1 MGQLLAWR
9 MAAKGVAVAAVDV
22 NEGGLARTAE
32 KNGSIRTFVCDVT
45 DAESVAATVKR
56 AEEDGGPL
64 ERVVNAAA
72 VARVGPLL
80 SQSPA
85 EMRRMMDINWGG
97 TAEVVSATLPAMLE
111 RGRGQ
116 MVIFASLAGW
126 ISQPKMGAYCATKFA
141 TMADAEALWIE
152 NRGKGVQFACVCPPA
167 VQTPM
172 LPDFFADPK
181 NRKKSMAIS
190 PERVLDELDRALAKD
205 GFLVLPSIQ
214 AKALWRMRRFA
225 PNLLRRVITSPS
237 FDLIT

>member
-22 NEGGLARTAE
+22 NEAGLAKTAAQD
-32 KNGSIRTFVCDVT
+32 GSIRTYVCDVT
-45 DAESVAATVKR
+45 DSESVSSTVKR
-56 AEEDGGPL
+56 AEEDCGPL

-72 VARVGPLL
+72 IARVGPLV

-85 EMRRMMDINWGG
+85 EIRRMMDINFGG
-97 TAEVVSATLPAMLE
+97 TAEMVAATLPGMLE

-116 MVIFASLAGW
+116 LVIFASMAGW

-141 TMADAEALWIE
+141 TVAYAEALWME

-167 VQTPM
+167 VKTPM
-172 LPDFFADPK
+172 LPDFFALPK
-181 NRKKSMAIS
+181 NQKKSMAIK
-190 PERVLDELDRALAKD
+190 PEQVLDELERVLAKD
-205 GFLVLPSIQ
+205 GFLVLPTVQ
-214 AKALWRMRRFA
+214 AKVLYRIRRFT
-225 PNLLRRVITSPS
+225 PNVLRKVIGSPY